1 MALSAYEEM
10 VVAEL
15 ETQFSGRGGPAVS
28 WTRLTAS
35 SACLAVGVALLV
47 AAHHGALLI
56 RLSDLLGI
64 PTGAITSTI
73 ALAGYSVL
81 LVGAFLLGL
90 VVHGLRQSPAR
101 PGMERPV
108 SRVGRR

>member
-1 MALSAYEEM
+1 MTLSEYEEM

-15 ETQFSGRGGPAVS
+15 ETQFSGRGGPALS
-28 WTRLTAS
+28 WARLTAP
-35 SACLAVGVALLV
+35 SACLVAGVALLV

-64 PTGAITSTI
+64 ATAAITSTL
-73 ALAGYSVL
+73 ALAGYAVL

-108 SRVGRR
+108 RRVARR